1 MLISTFLV
9 EDKPDIRDTLVQ
21 AMEEMAPLKFVGYAN
36 GEAAARRWL
45 SANSGDWNLAIVDL
59 FLAEGSGFGV
69 LKDCQTRMPC
79 QKVVVLTSYGK
90 ENISNK
96 CLQLGA
102 DQVFDKSADLEK
114 LVDYCKA
121 HAASLDGATQPA
133 V

>member
-1 MLISTFLV
+1 M
-9 EDKPDIRDTLVQ
+9 
-21 AMEEMAPLKFVGYAN
+21 
-36 GEAAARRWL
+36 
-45 SANSGDWNLAIVDL
+45 L
-59 FLAEGSGFGV
+59 FLTEGSEFGV
-69 LKDCQTRMPC
+69 RKDCQTRMPR